1 MSDSLQ
7 SHGLQPTRLLHP
19 WDFPGKSTGVECHCL
34 LHILLPFNIIQVL
47 VYRYSMCVCVC
58 VCGQSCPALCS
69 YVDYSLPD
77 SFVHGIIL
85 AKILE
90 RVAISYSRGSS
101 QPRDQTG
108 DSCISCISRW
118 IFYHCATWEGFPPGS
133 DSKESAYNAGD
144 PGLTPGSGRSPK

>member
-1 MSDSLQ
+1 MSTY
-7 SHGLQPTRLLHP
+7 HVI
-19 WDFPGKSTGVECHCL
+19 KS
-34 LHILLPFNIIQVL
+34 ILI
-47 VYRYSMCVCVC
+47 YTA
-58 VCGQSCPALCS
+58 QSCPALCS

-144 PGLTPGSGRSPK
+144 PGLTPGSGRSPRERNGNLLQYCCLENPMDRGSWQATIHGVARVRQS